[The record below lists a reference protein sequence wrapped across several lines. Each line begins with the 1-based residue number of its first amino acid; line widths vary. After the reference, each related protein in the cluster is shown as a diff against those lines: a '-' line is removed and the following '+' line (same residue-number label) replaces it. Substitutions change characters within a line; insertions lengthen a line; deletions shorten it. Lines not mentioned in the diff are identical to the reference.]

1 MREVYMLSYIHVS
14 PANTNF
20 QEKHE
25 NATKPHIVEQ
35 YNTHMGMSMKVTEY
49 QIVMAYVIIHGSG

>member
-1 MREVYMLSYIHVS
+1 MLSYIHVS